1 MKGADGEPI
10 FVAGK
15 PGESAIHMRIMLPD
29 SDDDRMP
36 PKGNR
41 ISQPV
46 ADLIKRWIEQ
56 GAKQK

>member
-1 MKGADGEPI
+1 VI
-10 FVAGK
+10 
-15 PGESAIHMRIMLPD
+15 LPD
-29 SDDDRMP
+29 SDDERMP

-41 ISQPV
+41 LSDPV